1 MLKSSYEVY
10 DYTIVTQSKKGT
22 DMSEQ
27 NSKEIRSKVTEDG
40 EIEISIATV
49 KKPTPAEDEVL
60 IRVEAA
66 PINPSDLGLLLSF
79 AADLS
84 SIRVSGDGDQT
95 VTSMKIHPALMNA
108 MKPRLGQSM
117 PVGNEGAGVVE
128 DAGANAKELIG
139 KTVGLAGG
147 AMYSKYR
154 CVPASSCLVMNDGT
168 SSKEAASSF
177 VNPLTALAFIETM
190 KMEKHSAIVHTAAAS
205 NLGQMLVKICK
216 DDNIPLINIVRK
228 TEQEK
233 ILKDLGAKY
242 VCNTGDSDFTENL
255 IAALVETGATLGF
268 DATGGGNNGELP
280 GQILSAM
287 EVAANKT
294 AKEYSRYGSDTYKQ
308 VYIYGGLD
316 PSPTILKR
324 AFGMSWGLGGW
335 LLTPMIGKIGMERF
349 QQMRKRVAAEIK
361 TTFASNY
368 AAEISLEEMLQ
379 PDNIKSYAKQA
390 TCEKYLVSPHK

>member
-1 MLKSSYEVY
+1 
-10 DYTIVTQSKKGT
+10 
-22 DMSEQ
+22 MSEQ

-147 AMYSKYR
+147 AMYSQYR

-228 TEQEK
+228 PEQEK

-390 TCEKYLVSPHK
+390 TGEKYLVSPHK

>member
-1 MLKSSYEVY
+1 
-10 DYTIVTQSKKGT
+10 
-22 DMSEQ
+22 MSDQ
-27 NSKEIRSKVTEDG
+27 NSKEIRSKVTADG

-49 KKPTPAEDEVL
+49 TKPTPGEDEVL

-79 AADLS
+79 AADLNT
-84 SIRVSGDGDQT
+84 INVSGSGDQT

-108 MKPRLGQSM
+108 MKPRLDQSM
-117 PVGNEGAGVVE
+117 PVGNEGAGIIE

-147 AMYSKYR
+147 AMYSQYR
-154 CVPASSCLVMNDGT
+154 CVPASSCLVMNEGT

-177 VNPLTALAFIETM
+177 VNPLTALAFVETM

-228 TEQEK
+228 ADQEK

-242 VCNTGDSDFTENL
+242 ICNTSDADFMQDL
-255 IAALVETGATLGF
+255 IAALIETGATLGF

-287 EVAANKT
+287 EIAANKT

-316 PSPTILKR
+316 PSPTVLKR

-349 QQMRKRVAAEIK
+349 QQMRMRVAAEIK

-368 AAEISLEEMLQ
+368 AAEVSLEEMLQ
-379 PDNIKSYAKQA
+379 PETIKSYAKQA
-390 TCEKYLVSPHK
+390 TGEKYLVSPHK